1 MRMQAAVKLVR
12 RIIEAL
18 NRGDVD
24 GMLARMHPDFEWRPL
39 EASPVARVYRGR
51 EQVRRYV
58 EDRLTTFDVV
68 RLDLED
74 PTELADRVVAMV
86 RGRGRGR
93 ASGVELDTRFCQVWT
108 VRCGMAVGIG
118 GVRHSP
124 GSARQAALGA
134 ALTWTRREW
143 GRTPRRPCPEAQSA
157 ALAVTVV
164 TAASRATGSCLQAHT
179 RRPALDDDQQQ
190 RTAAV
195 LLVDDCGCGTDP
207 DRVPGCPPASRPWR
221 DWRRRS
227 QRSRCR
233 TRLSHKRPARPLDRF

>member
-1 MRMQAAVKLVR
+1 MLMQAAVELVR

-58 EDRLTTFDVV
+58 EDWLTTFDAV
-68 RLDLED
+68 RLDLEH

-108 VRCGMAVGIG
+108 VRCGMAVGMEEY
-118 GVRHSP
+118 
-124 GSARQAALGA
+124 A
-134 ALTWTRREW
+134 TRE
-143 GRTPRRPCPEAQSA
+143 E
-157 ALAVTVV
+157 ALAGLR
-164 TAASRATGSCLQAHT
+164 SG
-179 RRPALDDDQQQ
+179 
-190 RTAAV
+190 
-195 LLVDDCGCGTDP
+195 
-207 DRVPGCPPASRPWR
+207 
-221 DWRRRS
+221 RRS
-227 QRSRCR
+227 HGPDASGDGH
-233 TRLSHKRPARPLDRF
+233 SEDHAPKRNQPPSPSP